1 MEIIAKTFSGLE
13 EVLKNEIEKIGGE
26 KIKILRRSVSFKGD
40 KKILYRAN
48 YKLRTALRILM
59 PLFEFNFS
67 NINDFYAQLYDFQ
80 WEKFFDVK
88 QTIAVDPVVSSKTFK
103 NTHFAA
109 LKAKDAIVDSFKS
122 KTGKRPNVDTK
133 YPDIKINLYVNGKY
147 ANVSIDTSGAPL
159 FKRGYR
165 VKQGTAP
172 LNEVLAAGLI
182 YLSEWDTNQEFLD
195 FMCGSGTLPI
205 EALMIGYNIP
215 PQFKRKKFGFMNLK
229 NYDQKLWQEVIDEE
243 NEKQTYK
250 KISVF
255 ASDVSRKAIDIAAE
269 NIANAGFSTYI
280 NLRVSSFDK
289 LHFNEPKHIIFNPPY
304 GKRIGNKGA
313 EMDEFYKHIG
323 DTLKHN
329 FPESTAWMFTG
340 NLQAL
345 KRLGLRT
352 SKKIIIYNGPIESRF
367 VKYEIF

>member
-13 EVLKNEIEKIGGE
+13 EVLKKEIEEIGGE
-26 KIKILRRSVSFKGD
+26 KIKILRRSVAFKGD
-40 KKILYRAN
+40 KKILYLAN

-59 PLFEFNFS
+59 PILEFNFE
-67 NINDFYAQLYDFQ
+67 NINDFYAQLYDFE
-80 WEKFFDVK
+80 WEKYFNVNKTFS
-88 QTIAVDPVVSSKTFK
+88 VDPVVSSKLFK

-109 LKAKDAIVDSFKS
+109 LKAKDAIVDSFMS
-122 KTGKRPNVDTK
+122 KTSKRPNVDTK

-182 YLSEWDTNQEFLD
+182 YLSEWDKQTEFLD

-205 EALMIGYNIP
+205 EAVMIGYNIP

-229 NYDQKLWQEVIDEE
+229 NFDENLWKKIIEE
-243 NEKQTYK
+243 EDEKQTYK
-250 KISVF
+250 KISIF
-255 ASDVSRKAIDIAAE
+255 ASDISQKATNIAAE
-269 NIANAGFSTYI
+269 NILNAGFSAYI
-280 NLRVSSFDK
+280 DLKTTAFDK
-289 LHFNEPKHIIFNPPY
+289 LHFNSPKHIIFNPPY
-304 GKRIGNKGA
+304 GKRLGNKGR

-323 DTLKHN
+323 DTLKQN
-329 FPESTAWMFTG
+329 FAGSQAWMFTG
-340 NLQAL
+340 NLDAL
-345 KRLGLRT
+345 KRVGLRT
-352 SKKIIIYNGPIESRF
+352 SKKIIVFNGPIESRL
-367 VKYEIF
+367 VKYELY